1 MKVFTRRDGRYTG
14 GAGVLARAAVC
25 IALLSAGCGGDWEY
39 EVRLSASGSA
49 ADVAITYQN
58 QEGTVNIPTTTLP
71 WSTEFTFKP
80 RRDDFGDNRC
90 VTAKNNTDTG
100 SITVSAYTDGDL
112 DARNSCEGKQCQVT
126 ACSRYVYASADDF
139 L

>member
-1 MKVFTRRDGRYTG
+1 MKEFTGGNGRYYR
-14 GAGVLARAAVC
+14 GAGIIACATVC
-25 IALLSAGCGGDWEY
+25 IALFSAGCGGDWEY

-49 ADVAITYQN
+49 ADVSITYQN
-58 QEGTVNIPTTTLP
+58 QEGTVNIPATTLP
-71 WSTEFTFKP
+71 WSMEFTFKP

-90 VTAKNNTDTG
+90 ITATNNTTTG

-112 DARNSCEGKQCQVT
+112 DARNSCEGDGCQVT